1 VKSAASESA
10 TPSNG
15 RSLSRT
21 FDVTHDAREV
31 RAVRAA
37 LTGLAGKLGFEKKK
51 VRELTL
57 ALGEAL
63 DNALEHGC
71 HPGGH
76 VSVQFRVLPGQLT
89 LVVEDP
95 GNGSSAVRPSFDRVA
110 TDQTSEELFRGRG
123 LYLIRAVMDNV
134 KAEDLPAGGTRV
146 IMVKYR

>member
-1 VKSAASESA
+1 VRA
-10 TPSNG
+10 
-15 RSLSRT
+15 
-21 FDVTHDAREV
+21 V

-71 HPGGH
+71 SPGGH
-76 VSVQFRVLPGQLT
+76 VCVQFRVQPGQLT

-95 GNGSSAVRPSFDRVA
+95 GNGGNARPRFDRDEV
-110 TDQTSEELFRGRG
+110 DQCSEDLFRGRG
-123 LYLIRAVMDNV
+123 LYLIRTVMDNV
-134 KAEDLPAGGTRV
+134 KAEGLPAGGTRV

>member
-1 VKSAASESA
+1 VNQRA
-10 TPSNG
+10 
-15 RSLSRT
+15 LSRT
-21 FDVTHDAREV
+21 FDVTHDLRQV

-71 HPGGH
+71 SPGGH
-76 VSVQFRVLPGQLT
+76 VSVQFRVLPEQLT

-95 GNGSSAVRPSFDRVA
+95 GNGSGAVRPMFDRA
-110 TDQTSEELFRGRG
+110 GMEHSSEDMFRGRG
-123 LYLIRAVMDNV
+123 LFLIRAVMDNV